1 MSWAMVAVM
10 GGWERCRVVEET
22 QERVGGDV
30 ARKEG
35 SLSAPFWALV
45 CLAAPSREVICS
57 CCKDGES
64 SGMRASEEMCH

>member
-1 MSWAMVAVM
+1 M
-10 GGWERCRVVEET
+10 EET
-22 QERVGGDV
+22 QERAGGDV

-45 CLAAPSREVICS
+45 CLAAPSREVISS